1 MPRDSKL
8 DIAFC
13 GSTANLKE
21 SNIHYHERMTYS
33 LMTAKNQAWNHLQKH
48 VQFYRCVW
56 LKIPKVNTSSTGP
69 SVLLCE
75 CLTNTN
81 NTNN

>member
-8 DIAFC
+8 DTAFC

-21 SNIHYHERMTYS
+21 SNIHYHETMTYS
-33 LMTAKNQAWNHLQKH
+33 LMTAKNQASNHLQKH
-48 VQFYRCVW
+48 FQFCR
-56 LKIPKVNTSSTGP
+56 
-69 SVLLCE
+69 